1 MAVVTGIRDR
11 VGDRFLGLDLYPND
25 RSACRGFVIAMDNV
39 RRNGS
44 DYVMKTIEDYE
55 VWFLGVFDEESGSF
69 DLLDKAH
76 VLMYGIQALK
86 ELNEVYESED

>member
-1 MAVVTGIRDR
+1 MVIVTGIRDR

-25 RSACRGFVIAMDNV
+25 RAACRGFVIAMDSI

-55 VWFLGVFDEESGSF
+55 VWYFGTFDEESGSF
-69 DLLDKAH
+69 GSLDKAH
-76 VLMYGIQALK
+76 VLMSGIQALK
-86 ELNEVYESED
+86 ELNDLESEV